1 MLFKCFIGR
10 DKKDYGLDSDFS
22 EVLGC
27 QLIKCEDLLVQDLI
41 EIDKENKF
49 ITDQLKGA
57 SFFSAHFSSSIL
69 MWLRSYLTNLVK
81 HLYGN
86 HREFN
91 YNIFKNGNTKY
102 IFAYYRKG
110 LRDISGM
117 IEFDDALDFLE
128 KMRDMKIKAPKIEL
142 RAIVVRDERD

>member
-1 MLFKCFIGR
+1 MR
-10 DKKDYGLDSDFS
+10 
-22 EVLGC
+22 
-27 QLIKCEDLLVQDLI
+27 
-41 EIDKENKF
+41 
-49 ITDQLKGA
+49 
-57 SFFSAHFSSSIL
+57 
-69 MWLRSYLTNLVK
+69 MWLRAYLTNLVK

-117 IEFDDALDFLE
+117 IEFEDAIDFL
-128 KMRDMKIKAPKIEL
+128 KQMRAMKIKEPKIEL
-142 RAIVVRDERD
+142 RAIIVRDERN

>member
-49 ITDQLKGA
+49 ITDQLKGV
-57 SFFSAHFSSSIL
+57 SFLFTPFSSSIL
-69 MWLRSYLTNLVK
+69 MWLRAYLTNLIQS
-81 HLYGN
+81 LYGN
-86 HREFN
+86 HRDFN
-91 YNIFKNGNTKY
+91 YSIFKNGNTKY
-102 IFAYYRKG
+102 IIAYYRKH
-110 LRDISGM
+110 LRDIKGM
-117 IEFDDALDFLE
+117 MEFDDAMDFL
-128 KMRDMKIKAPKIEL
+128 KQMRAMKIKPPKIEL
-142 RAIVVRDERD
+142 RAVIVRDERY

>member
-1 MLFKCFIGR
+1 MLFKCLIGR
-10 DKKDYGLDSDFS
+10 VKEDYGLDCDFS

-27 QLIKCEDLLVQDLI
+27 QLIECKGILVEDLI

-49 ITDQLKGA
+49 ITEQLKGL
-57 SFFSAHFSSSIL
+57 SFAYGTFAYNIKLWITLYIENYIS
-69 MWLRSYLTNLVK
+69 

-102 IFAYYRKG
+102 ILAYYRKH
-110 LRDISGM
+110 LRDIKGM
-117 IEFDDALDFLE
+117 IEFNDAIDFLE
-128 KMRDMKIKAPKIEL
+128 QMRAMKIKPPKIEL
-142 RAIVVRDERD
+142 RALIFRDEQD

>member
-27 QLIKCEDLLVQDLI
+27 QLIECEDLLVQDLI

-57 SFFSAHFSSSIL
+57 SFLFTPFSSSMR
-69 MWLRSYLTNLVK
+69 MWLRAYLTNLIQ

-91 YNIFKNGNTKY
+91 YSIFKNGNTKY

-110 LRDISGM
+110 LRDISDM
-117 IEFDDALDFLE
+117 IEFDDAIAFLD
-128 KMRDMKIKAPKIEL
+128 KMRAMKIKEPKIEL
-142 RAIVVRDERD
+142 RAVIVRDERD